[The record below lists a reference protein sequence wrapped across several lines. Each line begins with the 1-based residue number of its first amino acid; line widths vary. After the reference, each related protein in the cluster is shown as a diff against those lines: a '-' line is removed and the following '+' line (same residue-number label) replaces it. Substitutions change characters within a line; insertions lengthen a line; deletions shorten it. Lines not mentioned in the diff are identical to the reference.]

1 MSTVALTYA
10 KTHFSEL
17 AERAAQGEEIVV
29 TRHQMPLVKLV
40 PANRPSLDD
49 IREIFSEM
57 DAVREGSRL
66 GDDLSIEELR
76 KEGRR

>member
-40 PANRPSLDD
+40 PASRPSLED
-49 IREIFSEM
+49 IKGLFAEM
-57 DAVREGSRL
+57 DAIRAGTRL
-66 GDDLSIEELR
+66 GDDVSIEELR
-76 KEGRR
+76 AEGQR